1 MVLLVPKFGYTLGM
15 ELGMAVW
22 FSVIN
27 HTILTNSL
35 YSFWVW
41 YDEWVI
47 FLEKILLSL
56 KIVIH
61 DHYQSHTCD
70 TCWNKILFYRPI
82 IVQWKLVAC
91 ENSYNNWGWFE
102 YLYSW
107 SIVLNFR
114 NHFFASSWH
123 FSQYMAKRLAELSY
137 FLFWSD
143 WPVQSLNP
151 SFTICTMLS
160 DKT

>member
-1 MVLLVPKFGYTLGM
+1 MVILVPKFGYTLGM
-15 ELGMAVW
+15 KLGMLVW

-27 HTILTNSL
+27 HTILTHFL

-70 TCWNKILFYRPI
+70 TYSNKLLFYRPI

-114 NHFFASSWH
+114 NHFW
-123 FSQYMAKRLAELSY
+123 
-137 FLFWSD
+137 FLLLITFLIKITTAMI
-143 WPVQSLNP
+143 PILNP
-151 SFTICTMLS
+151 SNNELVHILTENLR
-160 DKT
+160 